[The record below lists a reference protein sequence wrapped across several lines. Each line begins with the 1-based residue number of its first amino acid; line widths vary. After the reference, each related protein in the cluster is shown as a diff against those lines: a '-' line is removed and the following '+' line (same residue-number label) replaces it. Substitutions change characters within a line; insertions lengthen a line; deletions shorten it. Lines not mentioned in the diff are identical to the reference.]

1 MIFRIM
7 LNYLLGFVNI
17 TVEGFFVERF
27 INHCINQ
34 KVFLWAI
41 KRKNSSLLTANI
53 NINDFKKVCSI
64 AKKTKCK
71 IHINSKNGFPILLH
85 KYRKRKLLLLLT
97 IPVILIILIS
107 SRFVWNIEI
116 IGTENIKVEEVLA
129 NLKEEGIEIGKKK
142 SSIDS
147 KKVINNIRLK
157 REDISWMAID
167 LKGTNVIVNL
177 VEAEKKPN
185 IIDKNA
191 YCNIVA
197 DQKGMITKITADTGT
212 ALVKPGDIVEKGDIL
227 IGGYME
233 GKYTDTRYVH
243 SKGKVEAKV
252 WYTKTI
258 KSGLTREI
266 SEETGNQINRY
277 SINMNNFKIN
287 LYKSLPNF
295 ENYDTINETK
305 KIRLLK
311 NFYLP
316 IEINKDTYVE
326 KRKVQITYG
335 KEELK
340 SILINELEKQFK
352 QEGIG
357 QLNVINKVVNVYE
370 HENNVM
376 ELEMTYEVITN
387 IGIEESLEK

>member
-1 MIFRIM
+1 
-7 LNYLLGFVNI
+7 
-17 TVEGFFVERF
+17 
-27 INHCINQ
+27 
-34 KVFLWAI
+34 
-41 KRKNSSLLTANI
+41 
-53 NINDFKKVCSI
+53 
-64 AKKTKCK
+64 
-71 IHINSKNGFPILLH
+71 
-85 KYRKRKLLLLLT
+85 
-97 IPVILIILIS
+97 
-107 SRFVWNIEI
+107 
-116 IGTENIKVEEVLA
+116 
-129 NLKEEGIEIGKKK
+129 
-142 SSIDS
+142 
-147 KKVINNIRLK
+147 
-157 REDISWMAID
+157 MAID

-277 SINMNNFKIN
+277 SIN
-287 LYKSLPNF
+287 
-295 ENYDTINETK
+295 TINETK

>member
-1 MIFRIM
+1 M

-41 KRKNSSLLTANI
+41 KRKSSTLLTANI
-53 NINDFKKVCSI
+53 NINDFKKVRNI

-71 IHINSKNGFPILLH
+71 ININSKKGFPILLH
-85 KYRKRKLLLLLT
+85 KYRKRKLLLFLT
-97 IPVILIILIS
+97 IPVILAVLIS
-107 SRFVWNIEI
+107 SRFVWNIEVV
-116 IGTENIKVEEVLA
+116 GTEKISSQEIIRQLE
-129 NLKEEGIEIGKKK
+129 EEGVCIGKKK

-191 YCNIVA
+191 YCNIVS
-197 DQKGMITKITADTGT
+197 DQKGMITKVTADTGT

-252 WYTKTI
+252 WYTKST

-266 SEETGNQINRY
+266 SEETGNQKNKY

-295 ENYDTINETK
+295 ENYDTINETN

-316 IEINKDTYVE
+316 IEVNKTTYVE
-326 KRKVQITYG
+326 KRKSQITYG

-340 SILINELEKQFK
+340 AILINELEKQFEE
-352 QEGIG
+352 EGIAR
-357 QLNVINKVVNVYE
+357 LNVVNKVVNVYE

-387 IGIEESLEK
+387 IGIEAPLEK